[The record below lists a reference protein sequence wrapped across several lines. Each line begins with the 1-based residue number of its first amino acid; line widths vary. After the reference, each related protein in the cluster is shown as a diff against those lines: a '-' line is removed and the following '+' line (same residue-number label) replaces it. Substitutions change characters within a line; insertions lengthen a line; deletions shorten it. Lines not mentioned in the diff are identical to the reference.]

1 MSNWHDV
8 AVLAESF
15 EQQAMAAIKD
25 YGPMPDDEQAQAL
38 LGQAT
43 FAFRRL
49 HNYAEGKLVQQAI
62 AAVPE
67 MQSETR
73 LQTVG
78 DVPGMFA
85 LFVGVAGVDCDVF
98 RTKSRAAELVA
109 ARCAISWV
117 LRHGVKYRVLPSWPD
132 LTSAVGASGHATL
145 ITASYRAMET
155 PNLIGKMLDACESHG
170 IATNPRPDWARKE
183 VA

>member
-25 YGPMPDDEQAQAL
+25 YGPMSGDEQAQAL

-62 AAVPE
+62 AEVPVA
-67 MQSETR
+67 QSQIR

-85 LFVGVAGVDCDVF
+85 LFVGIAGVDCDVF

-132 LTSAVGASGHATL
+132 LAIAVGAPGHATL
-145 ITASYRAMET
+145 ITASYRAMDT
-155 PNLIGKMLDACESHG
+155 PNLIRKMLDACDAHG
-170 IATNPRPDWARKE
+170 IATHPRPDWAKE
-183 VA
+183 AA